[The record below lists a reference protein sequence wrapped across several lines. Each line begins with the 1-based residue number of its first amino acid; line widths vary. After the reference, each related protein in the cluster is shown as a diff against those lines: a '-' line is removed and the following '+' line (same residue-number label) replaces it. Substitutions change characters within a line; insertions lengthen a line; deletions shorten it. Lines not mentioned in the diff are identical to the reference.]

1 MPPEHSPLNV
11 PVIFHSGGSVTNS
24 PPLIVDCLIKN
35 VAVRNAPVATS
46 VARIVAI
53 CGDALVLARIT
64 INARP
69 DSSDVTVAD
78 VGKGCSC
85 ETSVGK
91 PKLPGTPGTTGTT
104 SKRTLLPRAGTPFWL
119 TVRLAVPD
127 CPAQITPTPTQFGNA
142 GGAVPVMVMSPLIRF
157 GRMVTTEVAVLPV

>member
-46 VARIVAI
+46 TARIVAI
-53 CGDALVLARIT
+53 CGDALVLARIP

-85 ETSVGK
+85 EISVGK
-91 PKLPGTPGTTGTT
+91 PKLPCTT
-104 SKRTLLPRAGTPFWL
+104 SKRTILPRAGAPFWL

-157 GRMVTTEVAVLPV
+157 GRMVTTEDAVLPA